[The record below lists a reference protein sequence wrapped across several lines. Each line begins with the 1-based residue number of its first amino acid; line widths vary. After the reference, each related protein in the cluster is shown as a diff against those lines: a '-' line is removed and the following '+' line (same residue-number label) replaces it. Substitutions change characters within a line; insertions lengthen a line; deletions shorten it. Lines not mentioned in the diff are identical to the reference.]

1 MFPMSAKTLF
11 LFFFILLG
19 GVLTTSQAQTQ
30 PKAAQKDYL
39 DGLRRYHEGQPEQAI
54 ILLERF
60 IQLNQN
66 DPLVPSASFHI
77 TKAKSQLD
85 PANIEGY
92 YEQFIAAWP
101 VHEHAIDLILDLAHG
116 RMAERRF
123 DEAITVYERATK
135 QAIQDQRAPQIWYWM
150 AEAAIQLEDH
160 PRARRYFQVV
170 VDEYPKSE
178 WAPKAM
184 FAQASL
190 YLRDEVF
197 PMASSTFE
205 SLRTKYPRSQAARNI
220 GTALG
225 ESYYM
230 QGRYQE
236 AVDNLLA
243 QQSIL
248 EREARARAI
257 YLIAESYNAMDAYE
271 EASNYYLQYI
281 NLNEGKDDQ
290 RRAHYGL
297 GWLYHKQEI
306 YHWASDAFAKAA
318 EGNDELARK
327 ALYYKAANEV
337 IGGRY
342 REALE
347 TFEKFGA
354 KYKTG
359 MWVEEAYYE
368 WALTAFEVGNNPL
381 AIEICL
387 DLIRRDLAKNKP
399 GEIFILLGEAYY
411 ANNEFTRAIQA
422 FDAAAQSTTLSPD
435 IKRQAR
441 FQKGWALFREMAF
454 EDAQPIFEA
463 LVRDDP
469 NGTFTPEAIFWNA
482 DSYFNLKKYQSA
494 IIWYQRFIDRY
505 PNHELIGAARYS
517 LGWSYFQLGDFER
530 AIAPLQAFL
539 RDYKPPP
546 IALFPYDVDTNLRIG
561 DAYFGLRQYSQ
572 AIDAYSKVT
581 NAQLGGDYAQYQIAM
596 AYDRAQQPG
605 DAVEA
610 FRSVINRYPQSN
622 LREFSQFNIGYIFLL
637 SNNYEQAVSEFETL
651 IRLAP
656 ASNWAARAQYNIG
669 DAWYNAG
676 EYQMAIEA
684 YQVVLNRYPRS
695 DYVVDAINSIRDAG
709 LAIGLNNQAN
719 DIMDQFLAN
728 NPNAATADRLRLSQ
742 ARSLMESGDFPAA
755 IRAYQEIDRL
765 SSDDAARAEA
775 LFNLADAHE
784 REGNTT
790 AATQAYTKLLNTYPS
805 SNRVGPSLAN
815 LGRISYENGDF
826 NASLKYYEQL
836 VRDHNRMRQEGRLG
850 MGNAYLAL
858 GNATRARE
866 NFAEAG
872 ASNSDEVRL
881 GLAKSDMAER
891 RFAEAEDVFKSI
903 SQSNTTVTGAEALYQ
918 LGRAQQMAGRCND
931 AVNTFASVKLRFAV
945 HESFVARALLE
956 SSRCYTTL
964 GNSSQARK
972 LLQEVADE
980 YPNTD
985 AGREAVRLLR
995 AQR

>member
-1 MFPMSAKTLF
+1 MNSKFLF
-11 LFFFILLG
+11 LFLILFSGCLF
-19 GVLTTSQAQTQ
+19 SEAHAQTQ
-30 PKAAQKDYL
+30 PKAAHHDYL
-39 DGLRRYHEGQPEQAI
+39 EGLRRYHEGQPEQAI
-54 ILLERF
+54 IMLGRF
-60 IQLNQN
+60 VQSNPN
-66 DPLVPSASFHI
+66 DPLIPSASFHI

-85 PANIEGY
+85 PENTEGY

-101 VHEHAIDLILDLAHG
+101 VHEHAIDLVLDLAHA
-116 RMAERRF
+116 RIAERRF
-123 DEAITVYERATK
+123 EEAITIYERASR
-135 QAIQDQRAPQIWYWM
+135 QAVQDQRAPQIWYWM
-150 AEAAIQLEDH
+150 AEAAIQLNDH
-160 PRARRYFQVV
+160 PRARQYFQFVV
-170 VDEYPKSE
+170 NEYSKSD
-178 WAPKAM
+178 WAPKAL

-205 SLRTKYPRSQAARNI
+205 TLKTRYPRSQAARNI

-248 EREARARAI
+248 ERESRARAI
-257 YLIAESYNAMDAYE
+257 YLIAESYNAMNAYE

-281 NLNEGKDDQ
+281 NLSEGKEDQ

-297 GWLYHKQEI
+297 GWLYNKQEI

-318 EGNDELARK
+318 DGDDDLARK

-347 TFEKFGA
+347 TFGAFGA

-368 WALTAFEVGNNPL
+368 WALTAFEVGNNAL
-381 AIEICL
+381 AIDICL

-399 GEIFILLGEAYY
+399 GEVFILLGEAYF

-422 FDAAAQSTTLSPD
+422 FDAAAQSTSLNPD

-441 FQKGWALFREMAF
+441 FQKGWALFREAAF

-463 LVRDDP
+463 LVREDA
-469 NGTFTPEAIFWNA
+469 NGAFSPEAIFWNA

-494 IIWYQRFIDRY
+494 ISWYQRFIDRY

-561 DAYFGLRQYSQ
+561 DAYFGLRQYNQ
-572 AIDAYSKVT
+572 AIEAYSKVT

-596 AYDRAQQPG
+596 AYDRAQQPNE
-605 DAVEA
+605 AVSA
-610 FRSVINRYPQSN
+610 FRTVINRYPQSN
-622 LREFSQFNIGYIFLL
+622 LREFSQFNIGYIYLL
-637 SNNYEQAVSEFETL
+637 ANNYEQAVKEFETL

-676 EYQMAIEA
+676 EYQKAIDA

-695 DYVVDAINSIRDAG
+695 DYVVEAINSIRDAG
-709 LAIGLNNQAN
+709 LAIGMDNQTS

-742 ARSLMESGDFPAA
+742 ARSLMEAGDFPAA
-755 IRAYQEIDRL
+755 IRAYQEIDRI
-765 SSDDAARAEA
+765 SSDENARAEA
-775 LFNLADAHE
+775 LYNLADAHE
-784 REGNTT
+784 RQGNIA
-790 AATQAYTKLLNTYPS
+790 AATQAYTKLISTYPS
-805 SNRVGPSLAN
+805 SSRVGPSLAS
-815 LGRISYENGDF
+815 LGRISYENGDY

-836 VRDHNRMRQEGRLG
+836 ARDHSKMRQEGRIG

-858 GNATRARE
+858 GKAASARE
-866 NFAEAG
+866 SFSEAG
-872 ASNSDEVRL
+872 ASGSDEVLL
-881 GLAKSDMAER
+881 GQAKSDLAEKKYS
-891 RFAEAEDVFKSI
+891 EAASVFTMI
-903 SQSNTTVTGAEALYQ
+903 ADRNTTVTGAEALYQ
-918 LGRAQQMAGRCND
+918 LGRAQQLAGRCNE
-931 AVNTFASVKLRFAV
+931 AVVTYASVKLRFGV

-956 SSRCYTTL
+956 SSRCYTSL
-964 GNSSQARK
+964 GNTAEARK
-972 LLQEVADE
+972 LLEQVSDQ
-980 YPNTD
+980 YSNTE
-985 AGREAVRLLR
+985 AGREAARILR
-995 AQR
+995 NE

>member
-1 MFPMSAKTLF
+1 MNQKFLF
-11 LFFFILLG
+11 LLFVIFSGCLL
-19 GVLTTSQAQTQ
+19 TKAEAQTQ
-30 PKAAQKDYL
+30 PKAVHSDYL
-39 DGLRRYHEGQPEQAI
+39 EGLRRYHEGQPEQAI
-54 ILLERF
+54 LFLGRF
-60 IQLNQN
+60 VQDNPN
-66 DPLVPSASFHI
+66 DPLIPSASFHI

-85 PANIEGY
+85 PENIEGY

-101 VHEHAIDLILDLAHG
+101 VHEHAIDLILDLAHA
-116 RMAERRF
+116 RMAERQF
-123 DEAITVYERATK
+123 EEAITMYERASK
-135 QAIQDQRAPQIWYWM
+135 QAVQDQRAPQIWYWM
-150 AEAAIQLEDH
+150 AEAAIQLDDH
-160 PRARRYFQVV
+160 PRARRFYQVV
-170 VDEYPKSE
+170 VDDFGKTD
-178 WAPKAM
+178 WAPKAL

-197 PMASSTFE
+197 PMASTTFE
-205 SLRTKYPRSQAARNI
+205 TLRTKYPRSQAARNI

-248 EREARARAI
+248 EREVRSRAI
-257 YLIAESYNAMDAYE
+257 YLIAESYNAMNSYE

-281 NLNEGKDDQ
+281 NLTDDKDDH

-297 GWLYHKQEI
+297 GWLYNKQEI

-318 EGNDELARK
+318 DGEDELARK

-347 TFEKFGA
+347 SFGKFGE

-368 WALTAFEVGNNPL
+368 WALTAFEVGNNAL
-381 AIEICL
+381 AIDICL

-399 GEIFILLGEAYY
+399 GEVFILLGEAYY

-422 FDAAAQSTTLSPD
+422 FDAAAQSTSLNPD

-441 FQKGWALFREMAF
+441 FQKGWALFREAAF

-463 LVRDDP
+463 LVREDA
-469 NGTFTPEAIFWNA
+469 NGAFSPEAIFWNA

-494 IIWYQRFIDRY
+494 ISWYQRFIDRY
-505 PNHELIGAARYS
+505 PKHELIGAARYS

-530 AIAPLQAFL
+530 AIPPLQAFL

-561 DAYFGLRQYSQ
+561 DAYFGLRQYNQ
-572 AIDAYSKVT
+572 AIEAYSKVT

-596 AYDRAQQPG
+596 AYDRAQQPNE
-605 DAVEA
+605 AVAA
-610 FRSVINRYPQSN
+610 FRTVINRYPQSN
-622 LREFSQFNIGYIFLL
+622 LKEFSQFNIGYIYLL
-637 SNNYEQAVSEFETL
+637 ANNYEQAVKEFETL

-676 EYQMAIEA
+676 EYQKAIDA

-695 DYVVDAINSIRDAG
+695 DYVVEAINSIRDAG
-709 LAIGLNNQAN
+709 LAIGLDNQTS
-719 DIMDQFLAN
+719 DLMDQFLAN
-728 NPNAATADRLRLSQ
+728 NPNASTADRLRLSQ
-742 ARSLMESGDFPAA
+742 ARSLMEAGDFPAA
-755 IRAYQEIDRL
+755 VRAYQEIDRI
-765 SSDDAARAEA
+765 SSDENARAEA
-775 LFNLADAHE
+775 IFNLAEAHE
-784 REGNTT
+784 RQGNIS
-790 AATQAYTKLLNTYPS
+790 AATQAYSKLINTYPS
-805 SNRVGPSLAN
+805 SNRVGPSLAS
-815 LGRISYENGDF
+815 LGRISYENGDY

-836 VRDHNRMRQEGRLG
+836 VRDHARMRQEGRIG

-858 GNATRARE
+858 GNAARARE
-866 NFAEAG
+866 SFGEAG
-872 ASNSDEVRL
+872 ASGSDEVLL
-881 GLAKSDMAER
+881 GQAKSDLSEKR
-891 RFAEAEDVFKSI
+891 YSEAESVLKTI
-903 SQSNTTVTGAEALYQ
+903 SDRNTTATGAEALYQ
-918 LGRAQQMAGRCND
+918 LGRAQQLAGKCNE
-931 AVNTFASVKLRFAV
+931 AVVTFASVKLRFGV

-956 SSRCYTTL
+956 SSRCYTSL
-964 GNSSQARK
+964 GNPAESRK
-972 LLQEVADE
+972 LLQQVADQ

-995 AQR
+995 N